1 MMEKKRLTAFALVRR
16 IGGRRERIGQFPLSP
31 MEGRSAEDRKR
42 NALAM
47 ARRQLDLAVF
57 SIGFMVR
64 DAVCQKQG
72 ADAAKVTVSG
82 EDGVSVE
89 MQFYVSSVYER

>member
-1 MMEKKRLTAFALVRR
+1 MEKKRLTAFALVRR
-16 IGGRRERIGQFPLSP
+16 IGGRIERIGQFPLSP

-57 SIGFMVR
+57 ALGFMVR

-72 ADAAKVTVSG
+72 SDAAKVTVSG
-82 EDGVSVE
+82 EDGVSVD
-89 MQFYVSSVYER
+89 MQFYVDSVYER

>member
-1 MMEKKRLTAFALVRR
+1 MEKKRLTSFALVRR
-16 IGGRRERIGQFPLSP
+16 IGGRIERIGQFPLSP

-47 ARRQLDLAVF
+47 ARRQLYLAVF
-57 SIGFMVR
+57 ALGFMVR

-72 ADAAKVTVSG
+72 SDAAKVTVSG
-82 EDGVSVE
+82 EDGVSVD
-89 MQFYVSSVYER
+89 MQFYVG

>member
-1 MMEKKRLTAFALVRR
+1 MEKKRLTAFALVRR
-16 IGGRRERIGQFPLSP
+16 IGGRIERIGQFPLSP

-47 ARRQLDLAVF
+47 ARRQLYLAVF
-57 SIGFMVR
+57 ALGFMVR

-72 ADAAKVTVSG
+72 SDAAKVTVSG
-82 EDGVSVE
+82 EDGVSVD
-89 MQFYVSSVYER
+89 MQFYVG